1 MVSAVSFTIAGV
13 VEEQVWVCGI
23 VPLKLWV
30 EVVEGMGGI
39 GVAAA
44 EGLEE

>member
-1 MVSAVSFTIAGV
+1 MVSAVSFATAGV

-30 EVVEGMGGI
+30 EVMEGVGGI
-39 GVAAA
+39 GVAVA